1 MWTRGLLAVQ
11 MLQKCAS
18 NLLKSGA
25 PPTEGTRDSKD
36 ARTFVVS
43 IAQHQMGISVLLRRE
58 GLSFAQQLADEVII
72 PVCWSRNANERNL
85 SGRKCETFLTLCDTR
100 SNCLGETLIPQ
111 HVLSSEC
118 HL

>member
-1 MWTRGLLAVQ
+1 MWARGLLAVQ

-18 NLLKSGA
+18 NLLKSGT
-25 PPTEGTRDSKD
+25 PPSEGARENQD

-72 PVCWSRNANERNL
+72 PVCWSCHANERNL
-85 SGRKCETFLTLCDTR
+85 SGSKC
-100 SNCLGETLIPQ
+100 
-111 HVLSSEC
+111 
-118 HL
+118 